1 MDEYREQRISA
12 NLLTEDPDLS
22 KFQNDNGSINEKIRS
37 SYFSIIRRRGF
48 AYSVSLNDEIVGYY
62 MLKVVSISPED
73 DEIYDDSDS
82 PEYAAIFLDYIV
94 VDTRFRKSGIGSN
107 ILKGII
113 SFTKTVINQLPIR
126 FLALKALQ
134 ERKEWYEKHG
144 FRAIE
149 DSDSPIMLID
159 FLDKSE
165 IDKYFR

>member
-1 MDEYREQRISA
+1 
-12 NLLTEDPDLS
+12 
-22 KFQNDNGSINEKIRS
+22 
-37 SYFSIIRRRGF
+37 
-48 AYSVSLNDEIVGYY
+48 

-94 VDTRFRKSGIGSN
+94 VDTRFRKRGIGSN